1 VNLNA
6 TFIVQLA
13 VFFALSWFV
22 SRFVWPPF
30 RVALDE
36 RRDKIADGLKAAER
50 AQSSLA
56 EAERKVQAELSAAK
70 AANQGR
76 VADAEKQ
83 AAGIVE
89 AAKATAEAE
98 KARILQSAKEE
109 ADQQM
114 VRAKESLREQVA
126 ALAVSGAEQILKREV
141 NAAAHADLL
150 TALKAKL

>member
-1 VNLNA
+1 MNLNA

-13 VFFALSWFV
+13 VFFVLAWFV
-22 SRFVWPPF
+22 MRFVWPPM

-36 RRDKIADGLKAAER
+36 RIAKVSAGLKAADN
-50 AQSSLA
+50 AQTELA
-56 EAERKVQAELSAAK
+56 EAKRVVAAELASAK
-70 AANQGR
+70 SANQAL

-83 AAGIVE
+83 AAAIV
-89 AAKATAEAE
+89 ATAKSNAEVE
-98 KARILQSAKEE
+98 KARILKTATDE
-109 ADQQM
+109 AAQQL
-114 VRAKESLREQVA
+114 VRARDALRDQVA

>member
-1 VNLNA
+1 MNLNA

-13 VFFALSWFV
+13 VFFALAWFV

-56 EAERKVQAELSAAK
+56 DAERKVQAGLAAAK
-70 AANQGR
+70 SANQSR

-83 AAGIVE
+83 AVSIVE
-89 AAKATAEAE
+89 AAKASAEAE
-98 KARILQSAKEE
+98 KTRILQSAKEE

-114 VRAKESLREQVA
+114 VRAKDSLREQVA

>member
-1 VNLNA
+1 MV
-6 TFIVQLA
+6 FITLRLASVTGSLGREARQNCRRSQSRRACTGQLA
-13 VFFALSWFV
+13 
-22 SRFVWPPF
+22 
-30 RVALDE
+30 D
-36 RRDKIADGLKAAER
+36 
-50 AQSSLA
+50 
-56 EAERKVQAELSAAK
+56 AERKVQAELASAK
-70 AANQGR
+70 AANQSR

-114 VRAKESLREQVA
+114 VKAKESLRSQVA

-150 TALKAKL
+150 GALKAKL